1 MAWGEANPQLIELVQ
16 SLHRITGLKFV
27 IYNASRQ
34 ILASEPPTMCTFC
47 TEIRKS
53 PVLAQRCLV
62 CDAAG
67 FDRCDRTGQPCT
79 YHCHMNVQ
87 EMIAPIRDKQ
97 YRIGYVMIGQ
107 FLDYD
112 DRTELHRRAADA
124 AAQFG
129 LDRARLDRGAEE
141 LQRYDEAY
149 LRSVMQL
156 LEMSASYIWMNQILD
171 VSRDSL
177 SYNLSCYIQEHLA
190 DPLSVAGLSRTFG
203 LSSSAPEPMLAAA
216 LDAVRAY
223 LASPD
228 PDAAW
233 VPGAHLEGPFI
244 NPVKCGAQP
253 PEWIS
258 APDASMLDRLSPDG
272 LVRLMA
278 IAPEMDGAMDCIRAL
293 RGRCTL
299 SVGHTAADYDTACA
313 AIAAGASSA
322 THLFNGMA
330 DAAHRAPG
338 VPGAVF
344 DHPDATA
351 ELICDGLHVHP
362 TVVRAAFRLLRGRI
376 ALISDSLNL
385 AGRPEGSRGTDA
397 AGHAI
402 TIRGGRCELDSGT
415 IAGSCVTLAECVR
428 RAISFGV
435 PDTEA
440 FAAAS
445 ITPARIV
452 RLDGETGS
460 LTVGKRADVV
470 VWRGAV
476 PVAVFV
482 GGRRISAQ

>member
-1 MAWGEANPQLIELVQ
+1 MLLKNAKILNDAFAWQTGDLKIENG
-16 SLHRITGLKFV
+16 RIAALGDRLPD
-27 IYNASRQ
+27 
-34 ILASEPPTMCTFC
+34 EP
-47 TEIRKS
+47 
-53 PVLAQRCLV
+53 
-62 CDAAG
+62 
-67 FDRCDRTGQPCT
+67 
-79 YHCHMNVQ
+79 
-87 EMIAPIRDKQ
+87 
-97 YRIGYVMIGQ
+97 
-107 FLDYD
+107 
-112 DRTELHRRAADA
+112 
-124 AAQFG
+124 
-129 LDRARLDRGAEE
+129 
-141 LQRYDEAY
+141 
-149 LRSVMQL
+149 
-156 LEMSASYIWMNQILD
+156 
-171 VSRDSL
+171 DSL
-177 SYNLSCYIQEHLA
+177 DCTGCTVTPGLIDIHTHGADGVDYSLA
-190 DPLSVAGLSRTFG
+190 PSPAELARALRLEARQGVTAVLPSMMT
-203 LSSSAPEPMLAAA
+203 APEPMLAAA

-258 APDASMLDRLSPDG
+258 APDVSMLDRLSPDG

-293 RGRCTL
+293 HSRCTL
-299 SVGHTAADYDTACA
+299 SMGHTAADYDTACA

-330 DAAHRAPG
+330 AAAHRAPG
-338 VPGAVF
+338 VPGAIF

>member
-1 MAWGEANPQLIELVQ
+1 MLLKNAKILNDAFAWQTGDLKIENG
-16 SLHRITGLKFV
+16 RI
-27 IYNASRQ
+27 
-34 ILASEPPTMCTFC
+34 
-47 TEIRKS
+47 
-53 PVLAQRCLV
+53 
-62 CDAAG
+62 AALG
-67 FDRCDRTGQPCT
+67 DRLPDTP
-79 YHCHMNVQ
+79 
-87 EMIAPIRDKQ
+87 
-97 YRIGYVMIGQ
+97 
-107 FLDYD
+107 
-112 DRTELHRRAADA
+112 
-124 AAQFG
+124 
-129 LDRARLDRGAEE
+129 
-141 LQRYDEAY
+141 
-149 LRSVMQL
+149 
-156 LEMSASYIWMNQILD
+156 
-171 VSRDSL
+171 DSL
-177 SYNLSCYIQEHLA
+177 DCTGCTVTPGLIDIHTHGADGVDYSLA
-190 DPLSVAGLSRTFG
+190 PSPAELARALRLEARQGVTAVLPSMMT
-203 LSSSAPEPMLAAA
+203 APEPMLAAA

-293 RGRCTL
+293 HSRCTL
-299 SVGHTAADYDTACA
+299 SMGHTAADYDTACA

-330 DAAHRAPG
+330 AAAHRAPG
-338 VPGAVF
+338 VPGGTVMASLGLISSVVGF
-344 DHPDATA
+344 QDA
-351 ELICDGLHVHP
+351 GLAHP
-362 TVVRAAFRLLRGRI
+362 TVVRAAFRLLHGRI

-460 LTVGKRADVV
+460 LPVGKRADVV
-470 VWRGAV
+470 VWCGAV

>member
-1 MAWGEANPQLIELVQ
+1 MLLKNAKILNDAFAWQTGDLKIENG
-16 SLHRITGLKFV
+16 RI
-27 IYNASRQ
+27 
-34 ILASEPPTMCTFC
+34 
-47 TEIRKS
+47 
-53 PVLAQRCLV
+53 
-62 CDAAG
+62 AALG
-67 FDRCDRTGQPCT
+67 DRLPDTP
-79 YHCHMNVQ
+79 
-87 EMIAPIRDKQ
+87 
-97 YRIGYVMIGQ
+97 
-107 FLDYD
+107 
-112 DRTELHRRAADA
+112 
-124 AAQFG
+124 
-129 LDRARLDRGAEE
+129 
-141 LQRYDEAY
+141 
-149 LRSVMQL
+149 
-156 LEMSASYIWMNQILD
+156 
-171 VSRDSL
+171 DSL
-177 SYNLSCYIQEHLA
+177 DCTGCTVTPGLIDIHTHGADGVDYSLA
-190 DPLSVAGLSRTFG
+190 PSPAELARALRLEARQGVTAVLPSMMT
-203 LSSSAPEPMLAAA
+203 APEPMLAAA
-216 LDAVRAY
+216 LDAMRAY

-228 PDAAW
+228 PDGAW

-258 APDASMLDRLSPDG
+258 APDVSMLDRLSPDG

-293 RGRCTL
+293 HSRCTL
-299 SVGHTAADYDTACA
+299 SMGHTAADYDTACA

-330 DAAHRAPG
+330 AAAHRAPG
-338 VPGAVF
+338 VPGAIF
-344 DHPDATA
+344 DHPDTTA

-362 TVVRAAFRLLRGRI
+362 TVVRAAFRLLHGRI